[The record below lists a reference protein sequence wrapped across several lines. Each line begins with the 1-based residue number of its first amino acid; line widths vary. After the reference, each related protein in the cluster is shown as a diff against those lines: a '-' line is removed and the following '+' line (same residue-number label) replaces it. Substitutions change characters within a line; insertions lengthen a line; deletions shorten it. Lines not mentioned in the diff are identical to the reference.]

1 MAKYIN
7 MGWLADRAI
16 YIDSEDYQFYIS
28 DIKKNSNGILLFA
41 PVTGTIGSILV
52 SALGSYIG
60 IVQNFWLRLIIV
72 VITCLL
78 SFFVSKIALKLLWN
92 KADFMLYN
100 LTYYQEKEVLQQAK
114 KQNIIIKI
122 IIFIFGLAIIA
133 FYIDYIL
140 GSNAE
145 LLIIATLSLALCF
158 TLVSDYS
165 PLKRQKII
173 KHLEEECL
181 S

>member
-41 PVTGTIGSILV
+41 PVTGTIGSIVV
-52 SALGSYIG
+52 SSLGSYIG
-60 IVQNFWLRLIIV
+60 IVQNFWIRIIIV

-78 SFFVSKIALKLLWN
+78 SFFISKLAVKFLWN

-100 LTYYQEKEVLQQAK
+100 LTSYQEREVLQKAK
-114 KQNIIIKI
+114 QQSIIIKI
-122 IIFIFGLAIIA
+122 VIFLFSLTVVA
-133 FYIDYIL
+133 FYINYIMS
-140 GSNAE
+140 GEAE
-145 LLIIATLSLALCF
+145 LLIIATLSLAMSF

-165 PLKRQKII
+165 PLQRRKII
-173 KHLEEECL
+173 KQLEEEYD
-181 S
+181 

>member
-7 MGWLADRAI
+7 MGWLAERAI
-16 YIDSEDYQFYIS
+16 YIDSKDYQFYIS

-52 SALGSYIG
+52 SVLGSYIG

-78 SFFVSKIALKLLWN
+78 SFFVSKIALKFLWN

-100 LTYYQEKEVLQQAK
+100 LTSYQEREVLQKAK
-114 KQNIIIKI
+114 QQNIIIKI
-122 IIFIFGLAIIA
+122 VIFLFSLTVVA
-133 FYIDYIL
+133 FYINYIMS
-140 GSNAE
+140 GEAE
-145 LLIIATLSLALCF
+145 LLIIATLSLAMSF

-173 KHLEEECL
+173 KQLEEEYD
-181 S
+181 

>member
-7 MGWLADRAI
+7 MGWLAERAI
-16 YIDSEDYQFYIS
+16 YIDSKDYQFYIS

-100 LTYYQEKEVLQQAK
+100 LTSYQEREVLQKAK
-114 KQNIIIKI
+114 QQNIIIKI
-122 IIFIFGLAIIA
+122 IIFLFSLTVVA
-133 FYIDYIL
+133 FYINYIMS
-140 GSNAE
+140 GEAE

-158 TLVSDYS
+158 TLVSDNS
-165 PLKRQKII
+165 PLQRRKII
-173 KHLEEECL
+173 KQLEEEYD
-181 S
+181 